1 MAVNDFAPSLS
12 FFFKVSHEAEW
23 LAYGA
28 VCRKIW
34 AIALRDVYG
43 ADEHS
48 QKLKFHTQTSG
59 RALQAAEWD
68 MLNPVRLTYHAL
80 LGLLANTNSLH
91 VDSADEPM
99 TTPGEKWVRQ
109 ASRIPS
115 YLREE
120 AEGFVIQNLLSG
132 SYAFR
137 TLMREVQAQV
147 LDEFDRL
154 DRLGGVGPAME
165 RGYQRRCIAEASL
178 RYERQRMRPTAD
190 HPGEPL
196 RKIVGYNTL
205 EVPDG
210 HPDKYPPAT
219 EMVRPSPDD
228 WERQIIRVRDF
239 KNRHAEDAPAYLDRL
254 KRVAANGENVF
265 GELLETVRH
274 ATLGQ
279 ITRTLADV
287 GGRYR
292 KTV

>member
-1 MAVNDFAPSLS
+1 
-12 FFFKVSHEAEW
+12 
-23 LAYGA
+23 

-43 ADEHS
+43 ADERS
-48 QKLKFHTQTSG
+48 QMLKFHTQTSG
-59 RALQAAEWD
+59 RALQAEEWD
-68 MLNPVRLTYHAL
+68 TLNPVRLTYHAL

-109 ASRIPS
+109 ASMIPE

-137 TLMREVQAQV
+137 TLMREVQTQV
-147 LDEFDRL
+147 LEEFDRL
-154 DRLGGVGPAME
+154 DQLGGVGLATD
-165 RGYQRRCIAEASL
+165 RGYQRRCIAESSS
-178 RYERQRMRPTAD
+178 RYERERRRKIAE
-190 HPGEPL
+190 HPREPL
-196 RKIVGYNTL
+196 RKIIGYNL
-205 EVPDG
+205 FELPDG
-210 HPDKYPPAT
+210 HPDKYPSAAEIIRPDPA
-219 EMVRPSPDD
+219 D
-228 WERQIIRVRDF
+228 WERQLASVRKF
-239 KNRHAEDAPAYLDRL
+239 KELHNEDAPVYLARL
-254 KRVAANGENVF
+254 KQKALSGDNIF

-287 GGRYR
+287 GGGFR
-292 KTV
+292 KMV